1 MKSNFFKYIFI
12 IFIIGI
18 IIYSVYAIYFKDKNE
33 PQPIIESQIE
43 EVEGKKDLRL
53 RNIKL

>member
-18 IIYSVYAIYFKDKNE
+18 IIYSIYAIYFKDKNE
-33 PQPIIESQIE
+33 PQQIVESQIE
-43 EVEGKKDLRL
+43 EVEEKKDLRL